1 MKVLVGGSTVL
12 DFTTNNHRGNPSKAS
27 FLWWIENHLASVKVH
42 AAGQL
47 AVFRALRAY
56 LDREPMGS
64 LSDSSDSVDT
74 VVEFFGGSG
83 IGPAIIQSLFH
94 PVQHRAYDIDPECVA
109 HLLSQRFSSRL
120 EVVEADA
127 KEAMLAERPSD
138 LAVLDFFSF
147 SAYRISDWRR
157 QLDVVFGLE
166 PRAVQITDTSLARL
180 PLQRER
186 YSEALGVEVTDA
198 PSYLQAFSDKFHRDY
213 GYSAIAAAYREFAC
227 LMLVPSKVPNP
238 VVLTKLDKQAGDEA
252 VQTW

>member
-1 MKVLVGGSTVL
+1 MKVLVSGATVL
-12 DFTTNNHRGNPSKAS
+12 DFSANSHGGNLSKTS
-27 FLWWIENHLASVKVH
+27 FLWWIANHLDSVKVH

-47 AVFRALRAY
+47 AVYRSLRAY
-56 LDREPMGS
+56 S
-64 LSDSSDSVDT
+64 VDSIDSVA
-74 VVEFFGGSG
+74 EFFGGSG
-83 IGPAIIQSLFH
+83 IGTAIIQSLFQ
-94 PVQHRAYDIDPECVA
+94 PSRHRAYDIDPECVA
-109 HLLSQRFSSRL
+109 HLLSQRFSARL

-127 KEAMLAERPSD
+127 RQAMLSEGPVD
-138 LAVLDFFSF
+138 LAALDYFSF
-147 SAYRISDWRR
+147 SAYRIGDWRR

-186 YSEALGVEVTDA
+186 YSEALGSEVTDA

-227 LMLVPSKVPNP
+227 LMLVPSKTPSTVA
-238 VVLTKLDKQAGDEA
+238 LTKLDKRAGDEA